1 MATTR
6 DVAYGSSLSS
16 PGLRSRGCIIC
27 VCGIGAVVAEGM
39 GVATCAAAVELRVLE
54 GLEAAWAVQACSVR
68 AVLEE

>member
-1 MATTR
+1 
-6 DVAYGSSLSS
+6 
-16 PGLRSRGCIIC
+16 
-27 VCGIGAVVAEGM
+27 M